1 MVRILVD
8 FLWKGLP
15 RKALSPFWDGR
26 LSWRLSD
33 EGRRHRVARLRK
45 KPAKILAQ
53 RTPPHPGRATCRQ
66 RRRPAQAQRTR
77 VHSVL
82 ARVQL
87 IILIISKGPF
97 VVSGSAVRGESPP
110 VRPSHSHPKEQKPKN
125 NSTQGDTNEHVKGR
139 TGGKMACLKRADTI
153 GASCGLRCT
162 KYNGSKDFPGTQK
175 TERLTVTQTVG
186 AKIKMVAQ

>member
-1 MVRILVD
+1 MCITEIFSIEYTSQFSDLIS
-8 FLWKGLP
+8 
-15 RKALSPFWDGR
+15 RKTLSLFWDGR

-66 RRRPAQAQRTR
+66 RRRPAEAQRTGL
-77 VHSVL
+77 HSVL

-87 IILIISKGPF
+87 IILVISQGPF
-97 VVSGSAVRGESPP
+97 VGSGSAVRGESSL
-110 VRPSHSHPKEQKPKN
+110 VRPSHSHPKEQRPKN

-139 TGGKMACLKRADTI
+139 TI
-153 GASCGLRCT
+153 
-162 KYNGSKDFPGTQK
+162 
-175 TERLTVTQTVG
+175 
-186 AKIKMVAQ
+186 